1 MKIVKVKNTD
11 TNIEV
16 PAEIRVYTSK
26 KVSVLIKDFETSKLI
41 MKDMTSRD
49 GVNWVTSDG
58 LFTCNIPKD
67 MFEQDAG
74 EVLVKISKK

>member
-49 GVNWVTSDG
+49 GVNWATSDG
-58 LFTCNIPKD
+58 LFTCNIPED
-67 MFEQDAG
+67 MFAKDAG

>member
-11 TNIEV
+11 TNVEV

-26 KVSVLIKDFETSKLI
+26 KVSVLIKDFETSKLVA
-41 MKDMTSRD
+41 KEMTSID
-49 GVNWVTSDG
+49 GINWATSDG

-67 MFEQDAG
+67 MFEQTTGD
-74 EVLVKISKK
+74 VLVKISKK